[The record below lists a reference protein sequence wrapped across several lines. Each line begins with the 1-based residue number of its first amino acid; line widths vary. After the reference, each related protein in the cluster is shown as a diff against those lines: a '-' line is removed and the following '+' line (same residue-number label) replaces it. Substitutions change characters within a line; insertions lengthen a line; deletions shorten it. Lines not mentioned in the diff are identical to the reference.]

1 MINLISIEWKKNNFR
16 KQVIYVLLS
25 ILSIGFLTFL
35 FSSDTI
41 TDDSAPVFID
51 LLVKAFFIIWE
62 GVWISK
68 VIIEE
73 YKSKSVLVL
82 FTTPVRITKVL
93 TAKIILIFLFSASSM
108 VFAQL
113 FLNGVFWG
121 LSINLPMIRYDIGTT
136 DILVYVFSSIM
147 VALFGLLPLAVGM
160 INYSTVA
167 TLVTSIILLLV
178 SSNSGMGFDA
188 LVSQLSF
195 TIPFGIVGFFSAVI
209 TLFMQS
215 RRDVIV

>member
-1 MINLISIEWKKNNFR
+1 MINLISIEWKKNGFS
-16 KQVIYVLLS
+16 KQILYILVS
-25 ILSIGFLTFL
+25 ILLISLLTFL

-41 TDDSAPVFID
+41 SNDTAPVFID

-73 YKSKSVLVL
+73 YKTKSILVL
-82 FTTPVRITKVL
+82 FATPVKITKIL
-93 TAKIILIFLFSASSM
+93 TAKIILVFLVSATSM
-108 VFAQL
+108 IFAQL

-121 LSINLPMIRYDIGTT
+121 LSTKLPMIRYEIGTT

-147 VALFGLLPLAVGM
+147 VALFGLLPLPIGM
-160 INYSTVA
+160 ISYSTVA
-167 TLVTSIILLLV
+167 TLVTSIALLLV

-195 TIPFGIVGFFSAVI
+195 TIPFGIIGFFATLI
-209 TLFMQS
+209 TLVMQT
-215 RRDVIV
+215 RRDVII